1 MAIKGKVGG
10 SFEMTPAGVHKARCV
25 RVVDM
30 GTQHNV
36 KFDTLKRKVM
46 FMFELPKT
54 QMADG
59 KPFAIC
65 RSFTLSMHKK
75 SNLRPFLESW
85 RGSVFKDDEAGNF
98 DISKLAGIP
107 CTLNIIHDGDYAK
120 IKGIMPCKKSE
131 CPKQINDSFIFD
143 LDDYSDERFGQLSE
157 KMQEYIKITPEWAK
171 LNSKKNRKGEEIEEI
186 EETEEIEEDSFVS
199 ELEKEEEEEGAP
211 F

>member
-25 RVVDM
+25 RIVDM
-30 GTQHNV
+30 GTQHNI
-36 KFDTLKRKVM
+36 KFDVLRRRVM
-46 FMFELPKT
+46 FLFELPET
-54 QMADG
+54 QMVDG
-59 KPFAIC
+59 KPFSI
-65 RSFTLSMHKK
+65 SSFFTLSMNKK

-85 RGSVFKDDEAGNF
+85 RAKKFKDDEAANF
-98 DISKLAGIP
+98 DISKLVGIP
-107 CTLNIIHDGDYAK
+107 CTLNIVHDGDYAN
-120 IKGIMPCKKSE
+120 IQSIMPCKKSE
-131 CPKQINDSFIFD
+131 CPKQINESFIFD

-186 EETEEIEEDSFVS
+186 KEIEEDSFVS
-199 ELEKEEEEEGAP
+199 ELEEEEEEEGAP